1 MTNEII
7 LFFNKFLSEFSHLT
21 IMILPYFCLGI
32 LFGALLESKANFNI
46 IHKFLNKGKRSIV
59 AASTLGGILPG
70 CACATIPMAEGLLR
84 KNARLATVVAFI
96 FTSPLLAP
104 QTIILTHGLLG
115 AKFTIARVIFSM
127 VGGISIGLIIHY
139 IGLKKPTIIDSLH
152 DHNNCSHHDEKP
164 RFLNSVLSI
173 SKKLGKYFIIG
184 MAISALLTISIPKD
198 IIPNTLSQFPLLG
211 YFVAALIGIPVY
223 ICEGEEIP
231 ITFSLLSLGLSQ
243 GPALT
248 FLLGAVGTCIP
259 TMLFAQKILGKK
271 PVIFYCV
278 FWAVFAP
285 LSGFIFSF
293 F

>member
-1 MTNEII
+1 MLIKLNENISLI
-7 LFFNKFLSEFSHLT
+7 AAEFIHLT
-21 IMILPYFCLGI
+21 IMVLPYFIIGI

-46 IHKFLNKGKRSIV
+46 IYKFLNRGKRSIF
-59 AASTLGGILPG
+59 AGSILGATLPG

-115 AKFTIARVIFSM
+115 LKFTIARIIFSL
-127 VGGISIGLIIHY
+127 VGGISIGLLIHY
-139 IGLKKPTIIDSLH
+139 LGLRKPIENKTQLN
-152 DHNNCSHHDEKP
+152 DHHCHSEHKHS
-164 RFLNSVLSI
+164 FITSFFSI
-173 SKKLGKYFIIG
+173 TKKLGTYFLIG
-184 MAISALLTISIPKD
+184 MIISAVLTVLIPQD
-198 IIPNTLSQFPLLG
+198 IIPNTLDKFPYLG
-211 YFVAALIGIPVY
+211 YIIAALIGIPVY

-231 ITFSLLSLGLSQ
+231 ITFTLLGLGLTQ

-271 PVIFYCV
+271 PVIIYCL
-278 FWAVFAP
+278 FWAIFAP
-285 LSGFIFSF
+285 IAGFLFSF